1 MANRPYVPQE
11 WNVGDIITADKLNIL
26 EQAIYDIDE
35 DVVSFYNFY
44 RNITPLLNQTN
55 NDKVLT
61 VKDAHIVVKE
71 LSNLLPDGD
80 AIKY

>member
-1 MANRPYVPQE
+1 MANRPYIPQE

-35 DVVSFYNFY
+35 DV
-44 RNITPLLNQTN
+44 LNQTN
-55 NDKVLT
+55 NDKVLA
-61 VKDAHIVVKE
+61 VKNAHIVVTE

-80 AIKY
+80 ATKY